1 MNIADV
7 VVVALAGLAAISGWR
22 SGILRSAFSAVGF
35 VVGALLGLVLTS
47 RLLAGLSGFVWFLA
61 AAALVVVSAGIGQ
74 GVFGLCGTWLKGK
87 LSWKPVRIIDSMS
100 GSVFAVSA
108 VALLTWLLAGTFAL
122 LPWQNVSQQVDQS
135 VVIGRLDDVLSA
147 PGAHFLDGMR
157 ARLEAMGL
165 PPSLATLPWG
175 VSANVDAPDPALLKN
190 RAVRRA
196 WGSLVKVEGIAAAC
210 DAQVDGSGF
219 VFAPDRVM
227 TNAHVVAGVAHPD
240 VIVRGTGKVWP
251 SSVVYFDP
259 NRDVAVLYVPGLHAP
274 ALEFAPVAKHGDAA
288 VVAGFPG
295 GGKLTVSAARIRARV
310 TTRGSDIFGKPGR
323 PREIYSIRG
332 TVRAGNSGGPL
343 LSPDGHVDGVIFA
356 TAVNDPQTGYALTAA
371 EVASAAAKGAVRTQP
386 LSAGSCATK
395 NGFDELHAG

>member
-165 PPSLATLPWG
+165 PPSLAALPWG

-274 ALEFAPVAKHGDAA
+274 ALEFAPVAKRGDAA

-310 TTRGSDIFGKPGR
+310 TTRGSDIFGEPGS